1 VLPRTCV
8 THRTHSDLAA
18 LLIRATSGFAIL
30 WSSATSAQAL
40 IGLSLLGIGLGNLFP
55 MAVSVAVAVAPG
67 QAALASGRAVAM
79 SSFAVVLAPLTVG
92 TLADTTSL
100 QAALIV
106 VPVMLMP
113 AAAGLTLVSR
123 VRTRSTDGVS

>member
-1 VLPRTCV
+1 MCHPPNALGPG
-8 THRTHSDLAA
+8 A

-30 WSSATSAQAL
+30 WPSATSAQAL
-40 IGLSLLGIGLGNLFP
+40 VGLSLLGIGLGNLFP

-106 VPVMLMP
+106 VPLMLML
-113 AAAGLTLVSR
+113 AAAGLTLMSR
-123 VRTRSTDGVS
+123 VRTRSTDGLS

>member
-1 VLPRTCV
+1 VAIG
-8 THRTHSDLAA
+8 D
-18 LLIRATSGFAIL
+18 IRAGAGRPV
-30 WSSATSAQAL
+30 AAR
-40 IGLSLLGIGLGNLFP
+40 IGLGNLFP

-106 VPVMLMP
+106 VPVMLML

-123 VRTRSTDGVS
+123 VRTRPTDGVS